1 MQTTQKP
8 IRSQP
13 GLALSRRRLLH
24 VGALGMM
31 GLGLPE
37 FLQARAAA
45 TSRPAAHTEKSCIFI
60 VQGGG
65 PSQLDTW
72 DMKPEAPAE
81 YRGPYK
87 SIATRVPGLHICEL
101 MPRLA
106 QLADR
111 YCLLRSLTHP
121 NGDHRGAMH
130 AFLAGSARPTPDAAY
145 IGSVIAREKPATRN
159 VPSYVWLQDL
169 EGSSGVGGHYH
180 TGGFLGAAYAP
191 LRIGKGLDNPSV
203 PGFRVAAFDSPTGLT
218 PERQEDRRRLLA
230 GVNASSGAPIPS
242 AQALHGLQER
252 AFDLVTGP
260 EARRAFRL
268 EEEPD
273 QVRERYGRN
282 PLGQNLLMARRL
294 IEAGVRLVSVTAF
307 TGTPDPKQYWDV
319 NMWDMHGNGS
329 DIFGTGYNSLGYAL
343 PRFDQA
349 LAALLEDLEQRG
361 LLENTLVAALG
372 EMGRTPRI
380 NKGPKGLGRDHWPH
394 CYPALLAGA
403 GIRGGGVYGSSDR
416 NAAYPRD
423 NPVTPETFSA
433 TVYHALD
440 VPPETRLGRDGFTR
454 PASTGQALL
463 NLFA

>member
-1 MQTTQKP
+1 M
-8 IRSQP
+8 
-13 GLALSRRRLLH
+13 
-24 VGALGMM
+24 
-31 GLGLPE
+31 LGLSLAE
-37 FLQARAAA
+37 FLQAKTST
-45 TSRPAAHTEKSCIFI
+45 TSRRAGPAEKSCIFI

-72 DMKPEAPAE
+72 DMKPSAPAE
-81 YRGPYK
+81 YRGPFK
-87 SIATRVPGLHICEL
+87 PIATRVPGLHICEL

-111 YCLLRSLTHP
+111 YCLLRSLSHSH
-121 NGDHRGAMH
+121 GDHRSAMH
-130 AFLAGSARPTPDAAY
+130 TFLSGSSRPTPDAPY
-145 IGSVIAREKPATRN
+145 IGSVLAREKPATHN

-169 EGSSGVGGHYH
+169 EGSSGVGGHYQ
-180 TGGFLGAAYAP
+180 TGGFLGAGYAP
-191 LRIGKGLDNPSV
+191 LRIGKGLDNPSA
-203 PGFRVAAFDSPTGLT
+203 PSFRVQAFDCARDLT
-218 PERQEDRRRLLA
+218 PQRQEDRRRLLA
-230 GVNASSGAPIPS
+230 SLNTASGSAVPA

-260 EARRAFRL
+260 EARRAFTL
-268 EEEPD
+268 DEEPD
-273 QVRERYGRN
+273 RVREWYGRH
-282 PLGQNLLMARRL
+282 PLGQNLLLARRL

-319 NMWDMHGNGS
+319 NNWDMHGNGS
-329 DIFGTGYNSLGYAL
+329 HIFGNGYNSLGYAL

-349 LAALLEDLEQRG
+349 VAALLVDLEQRG
-361 LLENTLVAALG
+361 LLDNTLVVALG

-403 GIRGGGVYGSSDR
+403 GIRGGAVYGASDS

-433 TVYHALD
+433 TVYQALGL
-440 VPPETRLGRDGFTR
+440 PPETRLGRDGFTR
-454 PASTGQALL
+454 PASTAQPLL
-463 NLFA
+463 SLFA

>member
-1 MQTTQKP
+1 MLSWRNQTQ
-8 IRSQP
+8 SQP
-13 GLALSRRRLLH
+13 GWQMSRRRLLR
-24 VGALGMM
+24 VGSLSL
-31 GLGLPE
+31 LGLHLPD
-37 FLQARAAA
+37 FLQASAPAPSRRAGGA
-45 TSRPAAHTEKSCIFI
+45 EKSCIFI

-72 DMKPEAPAE
+72 DMKPAAPAE
-81 YRGPYK
+81 YRGPFK
-87 SIATRVPGLHICEL
+87 PIATRVPGLHICEL

-111 YCLLRSLTHP
+111 YCLLRSLTHRH
-121 NGDHRGAMH
+121 GDHRSAMH
-130 AFLAGSARPTPDAAY
+130 TFLSGSSNPTPDAAY
-145 IGSVIAREKPATRN
+145 IGSVLARERPATRN
-159 VPSYVWLQDL
+159 MPSYVWLQDL
-169 EGSSGVGGHYH
+169 EGSSGVGSHYH

-203 PGFRVAAFDSPTGLT
+203 PGFRVKSFDSPAGLT
-218 PERQEDRRRLLA
+218 AERLEGRRRLLTDM
-230 GVNASSGAPIPS
+230 NPSSGS
-242 AQALHGLQER
+242 AGPGPEALHSLQER
-252 AFDLVTGP
+252 AFDLVAGSA
-260 EARRAFRL
+260 ARRAFVL

-273 QVRERYGRN
+273 RVRERYGWH
-282 PLGQNLLMARRL
+282 PLGQNLLLARRL

-307 TGTPDPKQYWDV
+307 TGTPNPKQYWDV
-319 NMWDMHGNGS
+319 NNWDMHGNGS
-329 DIFGTGYNSLGYAL
+329 DIFGEGYNSLGYAL

-349 LAALLEDLEQRG
+349 LSALLEDLQQRG

-403 GIRGGGVYGSSDR
+403 GIRGGVVYGASDR
-416 NAAYPRD
+416 NAAYPVD

-433 TVYHALD
+433 TVYHALG

-454 PASTGQALL
+454 PASTGQPLL
-463 NLFA
+463 SLFA